1 MKNVV
6 IVEAQR
12 TPIGKFGGAF
22 ADVSAVELGVTA
34 AKAALNKAGIQP
46 HQVDEVIIGNVLS
59 AGLGQNVARQV
70 ALGLS
75 IPQEK
80 PAFTV
85 NMVCGSGM
93 KAIMLGAQAIQTGQ
107 SEVVLVGGTENMTQ
121 APYLD
126 MTRRWGNKM
135 GTDEIYDSILK
146 DGLTD
151 AIGDYH
157 MGITAE
163 NLSEKYQISRQ
174 AQDEFAANSQRK
186 AIKAMDMGKFVD
198 EIAPVVKSSR
208 KGQLETVETDEYPRR
223 GVTAEGIASMR
234 PAFKRDGTVTA
245 ANASGINDGAA
256 MLVLMS
262 AEKAQAYNL
271 PIMAEIISY
280 ATAGVSPDVMGEGPI
295 PATKKAL
302 EQVNLE
308 ISDLSLVEANEAFAA
323 QSLAV
328 IEGLSLNPDIV
339 NVNGGAIALGHPIG
353 ASGARIMVS
362 LIHEMQ
368 KQGAEYGLGTLCIGG
383 GQGASIIVKR

>member
-1 MKNVV
+1 MEKVV
-6 IVEAQR
+6 IVAAQR

-22 ADVSAVELGVTA
+22 ADVSAVTLGITA
-34 AKAALNKAGIQP
+34 GRGALEKANIQP
-46 HQVDEVIIGNVLS
+46 SDVDEVIIGNVLS
-59 AGLGQNVARQV
+59 SGLGQNIARQI
-70 ALGLS
+70 ALGLD
-75 IPQEK
+75 IPEEK
-80 PAFTV
+80 PAYTV

-93 KAIMLGAQAIQTGQ
+93 KAIMLGAQSIQTGQ
-107 SEVVLVGGTENMTQ
+107 SSIIVVGGTENMSQ

-135 GTDEIYDSILK
+135 GTASVEDSILK

-151 AIGDYH
+151 AMGNYH

-174 AQDEFAANSQRK
+174 AQDEFAVNSQQK
-186 AIKAMDMGKFVD
+186 AISAIESGKFVD
-198 EIAPVVKSSR
+198 EIVPVEKKLR
-208 KGQLETVETDEYPRR
+208 KGQVEWVTTDEYPRR
-223 GVTAEGIASMR
+223 GVTVEGISTMR
-234 PAFKRDGTVTA
+234 PAFKKEGTVTA

-262 AEKAQAYNL
+262 SEKAQELNL
-271 PIMAEIISY
+271 PILAEIISY
-280 ATAGVSPDVMGEGPI
+280 ATAGVAPDVMGEGPI

-302 EQVNLE
+302 TQAGLTINEL
-308 ISDLSLVEANEAFAA
+308 DLIEANEAFAS
-323 QSLAV
+323 QSIAV
-328 IEGLSLNPDIV
+328 IDGLELNPDKV

-368 KQGAEYGLGTLCIGG
+368 KQSAKYGLGTLCIGG
-383 GQGASIIVKR
+383 GQGAAIIIKR